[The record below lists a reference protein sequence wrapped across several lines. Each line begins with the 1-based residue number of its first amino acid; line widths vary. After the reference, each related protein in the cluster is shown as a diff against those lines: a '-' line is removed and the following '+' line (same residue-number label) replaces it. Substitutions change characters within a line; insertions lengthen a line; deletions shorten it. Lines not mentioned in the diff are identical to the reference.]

1 MSTIKL
7 LSMDGEYF
15 KGIRSIHIDFSH
27 VTNIYGRNAS
37 GKTSLI
43 DLFFWVMFGKDSQGN
58 SDNGGRSGKFQPRP
72 KDENGADEDGVDITG
87 IVTLDVDGDTKVFK
101 KVQSQKWVKKRNS
114 TAPTLEGNTNT
125 FSINGF
131 PVTETEY
138 KAAIAEIISEELFIL
153 LTDPVAFARLPWKK
167 QREAISVLAAD
178 VTDENV
184 LASDDAYK
192 IIAADILEACADK
205 ARAKAVKAMGLL
217 KAEQEKMPV
226 RIDEA
231 TRSLVDLGGAT
242 KVQLTAEMETLRKD
256 LDAVREEERTHA
268 IDTSEMDALNAQ
280 IMDVRGE
287 MDKISTDVTDAVR
300 NALRDARAAYNRLFD
315 ESNRLMTARN
325 TAERTVA
332 IAKAEIENLTGQK
345 MDRVE
350 QYKATRAMV
359 LPDGQTKCP
368 MCGREYEADKI
379 EQIKADFEANKQKTL
394 AEITEAGVTLKNRI
408 EEKTKRLAELEA
420 AAESAKDAWT
430 EATGKCGKAFEAM
443 NAVPKDVDLNTV
455 PEYVAAKQRLD
466 ALLVRQSELRKAL
479 TEASS
484 GNDVYKIRQR
494 EILDKIDG
502 VNRMIAAADMN
513 EATRSRIESY
523 KAEQKDLAQRVAD
536 QEQIIETIEA
546 FIRQKMEMVSEAVN
560 KCFRYVRFRMFTERI
575 NGGIEDT
582 CVMQINSNG
591 SYVDFWSANHAAQIA
606 GGLDV
611 IDTLSRIH
619 GVTCPIFIDNR
630 EAITE
635 IPDMKAQIINLYVS
649 PEDTTLRV
657 ENN

>member
-1 MSTIKL
+1 
-7 LSMDGEYF
+7 MDVKNF
-15 KGIRSIHIDFSH
+15 KGIHELHIDFSH
-27 VTNIYGRNAS
+27 ITDIYGRNAS
-37 GKTSLI
+37 CKTSLM
-43 DLFFWVMFGKDSQGN
+43 DLFFWVLFGKDSQGN

-72 KDENGADEDGVDITG
+72 KDENGADVDGVDIVG
-87 IVTLDVDGDTKVFK
+87 IVTLDVDGDTKAFK
-101 KVQSQKWVKKRNS
+101 KVQSQKWVKKRGS
-114 TAPTLEGNTNT
+114 TAPALEGNTNT
-125 FSINGF
+125 FSINDF

-138 KAAIAEIISEELFIL
+138 KNQIAEIIGEDLFIL

-167 QREAISVLAAD
+167 QREAISVLAD
-178 VTDENV
+178 GVTDEAV
-184 LASDDAYK
+184 LGSNDMYS
-192 IIAADILEACADK
+192 IIAADVLEAGADK
-205 ARAKAVKAMGLL
+205 ARQKAVKAMSLL

-242 KVQLTAEMETLRKD
+242 KAQLTAEMDALRKD

-268 IDTSEMDALNAQ
+268 VDTTEMDALNAQ

-287 MDKISTDVTDAVR
+287 MDKLSTDITDALR
-300 NALRDARAAYNRLFD
+300 NALRDARTAYDRLFD

-325 TAERTVA
+325 TAERAVA
-332 IAKAEIENLTGQK
+332 IAKTEIENLTGQK
-345 MDRVE
+345 LDKVE
-350 QYKATRAMV
+350 QYKAARAMV

-368 MCGREYEADKI
+368 MCGREYEADKV
-379 EQIKADFEANKQKTL
+379 EQIRAEFEANKQKTL
-394 AEITEAGVTLKNRI
+394 AEITDAGVALKNKI

-420 AAESAKDAWT
+420 TAESAKDAWT
-430 EATGKCGKAFEAM
+430 EATGKCGKAFEVM
-443 NAVPKDVDLNTV
+443 NALPKDVDLNTV

-466 ALLVRQSELRKAL
+466 ALLVRQSELHKAL

-494 EILDKIDG
+494 EILDKIDN

-513 EATRSRIESY
+513 EATQSRIESY
-523 KAEQKDLAQRVAD
+523 KVEQKTLTQQVAD
-536 QEQIIETIEA
+536 QERVIETIEA
-546 FIRQKMEMVSEAVN
+546 FIRQKMQMVSDAVN

-635 IPDMKAQIINLYVS
+635 IPDMEAQIINLYVS
-649 PEDTTLRV
+649 PEDATLRV
-657 ENN
+657 ENH